1 MPTVEMKK
9 LGDLFRNRRE
19 EMHLTLKEVENATSI
34 RMSYLQAIEE
44 GKVDQFLS
52 RVYAIG
58 FVRQYS
64 TFLGFEADRIMQEN
78 PEAFK
83 LPSEKQE
90 FAYGIGTL
98 DIRGGPHGGVKW
110 LPNILW
116 IGLGLFVLILAWYF
130 AKFLGIV

>member
-1 MPTVEMKK
+1 MPTIEMKK
-9 LGDLFRNRRE
+9 LGDLFRMKRE

-44 GKVDQFLS
+44 GKIGQFLS

-58 FVRQYS
+58 FVRQYA
-64 TFLGFEADRIMQEN
+64 TFLGFEADRIMKEN

-83 LPSEKQE
+83 LPLEKQE

-116 IGLGLFVLILAWYF
+116 MGLGLFVLILAWFF
-130 AKFLGIV
+130 AKFLGIF